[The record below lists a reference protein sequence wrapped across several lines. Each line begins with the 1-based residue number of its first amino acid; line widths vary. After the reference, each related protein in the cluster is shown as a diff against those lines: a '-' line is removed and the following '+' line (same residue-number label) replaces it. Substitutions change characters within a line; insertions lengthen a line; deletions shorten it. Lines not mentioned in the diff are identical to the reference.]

1 MLPLRWRKRKRARE
15 IEPDE
20 ILIDSTNP
28 AEFDTDQF
36 EGRMERPLPRRTHL
50 VAMGLMVA
58 LMGIYAAQALNLQI
72 VKGATYAKQAA
83 ENKLEET
90 IVFADR
96 GLITDRSGTELA
108 FNVRASAEDEFAE
121 RVYAPYRGLA
131 HVVGYA
137 KAPTKDASGNYY
149 RTSFVGIE
157 GVEKIYNDALSGKNG
172 TRLTETDA
180 KGAVVSESAQ
190 RPPTTGATVGLSL
203 DAEVTQALYD
213 AIAKRAEES
222 KFQGGASVI
231 MDVTTGEV
239 LAMTN
244 YPEYAPQDMLYG
256 RQEAIDTLLNDSRQP
271 FLNRAISGLY
281 APGSIVKPVVA
292 IAALSEGII
301 SEQKQILSTGSI
313 SIPNPYDPSKPS
325 IFKDWRAH
333 GLVDMRRALAVSS
346 DVYFYAIG
354 GGYKDQKGLGILTLD
369 RYLQFFGMGKATGIA
384 GFGEPAGTIPTPE
397 WKEKTFDGDPWRLGD
412 TYNTSI
418 GQYGVQVT
426 PLQMARMT
434 AALASNGKLFTPTI
448 IGSSTP
454 VFEQLPFTAHTFDV
468 VHEGM
473 RMAVTEG
480 TAAALNVPFVEVAGK
495 TGTAQVG
502 ARNEYMNSW
511 IIGFFPYDKPRYA
524 FATVLERAPA
534 GTATGAPAAMNEF
547 LWWLHQN
554 KPEYLATSQ

>member
-1 MLPLRWRKRKRARE
+1 
-15 IEPDE
+15 
-20 ILIDSTNP
+20 
-28 AEFDTDQF
+28 
-36 EGRMERPLPRRTHL
+36 MERPLPRHTHL
-50 VAMGLMVA
+50 VAVGLIVV
-58 LMGIYAAQALNLQI
+58 LMGVYGAQALNLQI
-72 VKGATYAKQAA
+72 VNGATYAKQAA
-83 ENKLEET
+83 ENKLEES

-108 FNVRASAEDEFAE
+108 YNMRASAEDEFAE
-121 RVYAPYRGLA
+121 RAYSQYRGLA

-149 RTSFVGIE
+149 RTTFTGIE
-157 GVEKIYNDALSGKNG
+157 GVEKIYDEALSGKNG

-180 KGAVVSESAQ
+180 KGNVVSESAQ
-190 RPPTTGATVGLSL
+190 RPPVTGATVALSL

-222 KFQGGASVI
+222 KFQGAASVI
-231 MDVTTGEV
+231 MDVQTGEI

-244 YPEYAPQDMLYG
+244 YPEYSPQDMLYG
-256 RQEAIDTLLNDSRQP
+256 REDAISQLLKDTRQP
-271 FLNRAISGLY
+271 FLNRAVSGLY

-292 IAALSEGII
+292 LAALSEGTI
-301 SEQKQILSTGSI
+301 SEHKQILSTGSI

-333 GLVDMRRALAVSS
+333 GFTDMRQAIAVSS
-346 DVYFYAIG
+346 DVYFYAVG

-369 RYLQFFGMGKATGIA
+369 RYLQFFGMGKQTGLE
-384 GFGEPAGTIPTPE
+384 GFKEPTGTIPTPE
-397 WKEKTFDGDPWRLGD
+397 WKEATFDGDPWRLGD

-434 AALASNGKLFTPTI
+434 AAIASKGKLFTPTI
-448 IGSSTP
+448 IASSTP
-454 VFEQLPFTAHTFDV
+454 KFEQLPFTVHTFEV
-468 VHEGM
+468 IQEGM
-473 RMAVTEG
+473 HLAVEEG
-480 TAAALNVPFVEVAGK
+480 TAAALNVPFVEIGGK

-547 LWWLHQN
+547 LWWLHQHR
-554 KPEYLATSQ
+554 PELLD